1 MGVIKSVFWG
11 TSAVLLLATAP
22 AWAELKIG
30 YVNYQQL
37 IQESPQAKTI
47 AETIRAEFLPRQR
60 ELQTQ
65 GQALKTREERL
76 QKDGPTMSDEQ
87 RTHEEK
93 SLRDTEREFQL
104 KQQTAQDDFNARRN
118 EELSKLQRTLIEE
131 VRAYAKS
138 QNYDLVLADGVIY
151 ANTAIDITPMIL
163 SQLQTLSKTSGG
175 AAASPAAAP
184 PAATPK
190 ASKQPAASH

>member
-1 MGVIKSVFWG
+1 MGVVKSLFLG

-37 IQESPQAKTI
+37 IQDSPQAKSI
-47 AETIRAEFLPRQR
+47 SEALRAELSPRQR
-60 ELQTQ
+60 DLQTQ
-65 GQALKTREERL
+65 GQQLKTREEKL

-87 RTHEEK
+87 RSREEK
-93 SLRDTEREFQL
+93 SLRDAEREFQL
-104 KQQTAQDDFNARRN
+104 KQQSFQDDVNARRN

-131 VRAYAKS
+131 VRAYSKS

-151 ANTAIDITPMIL
+151 ANNAIDITPMIL

-175 AAASPAAAP
+175 PAAPTAAP
-184 PAATPK
+184 ATPK
-190 ASKQPAASH
+190 ASKPAASH